1 MNRTELVRLVDIYR
15 AAWPARDS
23 SDRQEAAAMRTWWRY
38 LQDLDFTDV
47 VRELDSHVVR
57 GGWPPRVGEIRRAVV
72 LKGERLETA
81 AEAWAS
87 VQERLRAVETGTV
100 WNDLSLDAA
109 TAMRRSGMD
118 GRSRPDEKSFKA
130 AFEELCVERDEALLA
145 VVNPEPFGEVPK

>member
-1 MNRTELVRLVDIYR
+1 
-15 AAWPARDS
+15 
-23 SDRQEAAAMRTWWRY
+23 MRTWWRY

-109 TAMRRSGMD
+109 AAMRRSGMD

-130 AFEELCVERDEALLA
+130 AFEELCVERDETLLA
-145 VVNPEPFGEVPK
+145 VVDPEPFGEVPK

>member
-1 MNRTELVRLVDIYR
+1 
-15 AAWPARDS
+15 
-23 SDRQEAAAMRTWWRY
+23 MRTWWRY

-109 TAMRRSGMD
+109 AAMRRSGMD

-145 VVNPEPFGEVPK
+145 VVDPEPFGEVPK